1 MGHGYGT
8 MIEGLLAVHLA
19 GLKYSAWSNLDLSP
33 TAIELRQNLL
43 NGCDTVDTFGKTET
57 M

>member
-1 MGHGYGT
+1 